1 MKLHILLLTA
11 FLAANATSVSGSRI
25 GGSRILNACHIDN
38 LSDSCPDDSVVQE
51 KLVAECEGTHGIPA
65 AKCYMEYLCE
75 NHNQKTVDT
84 HKECID
90 NVCPLAKHVPKYD
103 CAAHAHAAAVD
114 AAAAAAEHSDEEMTE
129 EGEDTEA
136 APEEED
142 TNESTE
148 ATEEPPQDEE
158 EDDPNEEVVVEE
170 TEVEVTKSPL
180 KSSEQDE
187 ATDSGG
193 GGMGAGHIILIL
205 LVVSIV
211 AGATVVY
218 REKIAYF
225 LSGQKHE
232 PVHLQPATNL
242 TYG

>member
-1 MKLHILLLTA
+1 MKLHIILLTA
-11 FLAANATSVSGSRI
+11 LLAASAPTISGSRI
-25 GGSRILNACHIDN
+25 GTSRMLNNACHINN
-38 LSDSCPDDSVVQE
+38 LSDNCPDDSVVQE
-51 KLVAECEGTHGIPA
+51 KLVAECEDTKGIVA

-75 NHNQKTVDT
+75 NHNQETVNS

-90 NVCPLAKHVPKYD
+90 GVCPLAKHVPKYD
-103 CAAHAHAAAVD
+103 CAAHIHAAAVD
-114 AAAAAAEHSDEEMTE
+114 AAAAAAEHGDDEEATE
-129 EGEDTEA
+129 P
-136 APEEED
+136 APEE
-142 TNESTE
+142 S
-148 ATEEPPQDEE
+148 PPQDEE

-170 TEVEVTKSPL
+170 KEAEVTKSPNPL

-187 ATDSGG
+187 ASDSGG
-193 GGMGAGHIILIL
+193 GMGVGHIILIL
-205 LVVSIV
+205 LVVSVV